1 MKSTIPNDYLLT
13 AADDYENSMDP
24 EDNFCRNNAIRLF
37 LIKEYANWLWTI
49 TEKFNIFEND
59 IQDLE

>member
-1 MKSTIPNDYLLT
+1 M

-24 EDNFCRNNAIRLF
+24 EYNFCRNNAIRLF